1 MVSDGIGR
9 GTPPERRLS
18 YSGFQD
24 FRICCVDTI
33 RHSQRRATR
42 DTPSDDLFLD
52 DTGYQFIPP
61 GTPVTAL
68 HARAIALFGCLA
80 LSALVLTSCGAS
92 PTDTPAKPSVATSA
106 ANAGGMDALIA
117 AAKQEGKLNLMGLP
131 RDWAG
136 YGALIDGFEKKY
148 GIDVRDEN
156 PWWATVSDQINGVK
170 NRKGQANALDV
181 IGADDAS
188 MRAAA
193 RQHLLAP
200 YRVAAYNVIPNNQK
214 DPNARWANSY
224 GGYISIGCDAAR
236 VEECPRTFADLLK
249 PRYKGKVSVTDPTG
263 YVPGFATVYAAA
275 LANNGSFDD
284 INPGID
290 FFAKLK
296 KIGNDNPIP
305 LSVATIENGQ
315 TPISIGFDFTN
326 LTYAGDLRS
335 KGVKWRVSIPFDG
348 SFAQYYAEGIN
359 RDAPHPAAARLWLEW
374 LLSPEGQNL
383 RLDGY
388 ARPVLMDVMEK
399 NGTLDKVAASKLPIV
414 EGTPEFPTD
423 AQLEKARAAIIRD
436 WLKTVG
442 G

>member
-1 MVSDGIGR
+1 M
-9 GTPPERRLS
+9 
-18 YSGFQD
+18 
-24 FRICCVDTI
+24 
-33 RHSQRRATR
+33 
-42 DTPSDDLFLD
+42 
-52 DTGYQFIPP
+52 
-61 GTPVTAL
+61 TAL

-131 RDWAG
+131 RDWAY

-326 LTYAGDLRS
+326 LTYTGDLRS